1 MTFDKLGLSSNIL
14 RAVTSEG
21 YKTPTDVQAKT
32 IPVILSGK
40 DVLAGA
46 QTGTGK
52 TAAFTLPMLEM
63 LKVKGATQHKSEEK
77 PPRNGDKTKGKRR
90 PNKPIVKGLVLAPT
104 RELAEQVEKSIR
116 TYGKYIGVKSIAVYG
131 GVNIGAQQRVLR
143 NGVDIVVATPGR
155 LLDHVKQRSI
165 NLSQV
170 EMFVL
175 DEADRMLDMGFVEDI
190 NKITRIL
197 PKKHQTLF
205 FSATFS
211 NDIKKLAAT
220 LLNEPENI
228 EIEKHNTTNE
238 NVRQVVHPVARNKKT
253 RLLVD
258 MIKQGNWKQTLIF
271 TRTKKGADELSARLK
286 EAGIQSGAI
295 HGDKPQMIRTKTL
308 NAFRNNTIKILVATD
323 VASRG
328 IDIDRLSHV
337 INYEVPSYAEDY
349 VHRIGR
355 TGRGGNKGDAISLVS
370 QDEVK
375 FLEAIEKLIKKSIDK
390 EVVEGYEYELDMRAY
405 SDKKD
410 EKRGNGNRR
419 NSRFR
424 GRRNNS
430 RGGNRGGSNSNRR
443 RGNNSNRQGDGKPSG
458 DSK

>member
-220 LLNEPENI
+220 LLNEPEI
-228 EIEKHNTTNE
+228 
-238 NVRQVVHPVARNKKT
+238 
-253 RLLVD
+253 
-258 MIKQGNWKQTLIF
+258 
-271 TRTKKGADELSARLK
+271 
-286 EAGIQSGAI
+286 
-295 HGDKPQMIRTKTL
+295 
-308 NAFRNNTIKILVATD
+308 
-323 VASRG
+323 SR
-328 IDIDRLSHV
+328 
-337 INYEVPSYAEDY
+337 
-349 VHRIGR
+349 
-355 TGRGGNKGDAISLVS
+355 
-370 QDEVK
+370 
-375 FLEAIEKLIKKSIDK
+375 
-390 EVVEGYEYELDMRAY
+390 
-405 SDKKD
+405 
-410 EKRGNGNRR
+410 
-419 NSRFR
+419 
-424 GRRNNS
+424 
-430 RGGNRGGSNSNRR
+430 
-443 RGNNSNRQGDGKPSG
+443 
-458 DSK
+458 